1 MRVEGGIGSGTGSGL
16 DEVEILNS
24 DVGEEPSAMPLPPL
38 PFSLPSLPFLPLEAE
53 HARPRGRSW
62 RCISS
67 GALE

>member
-16 DEVEILNS
+16 DEVEILN

-38 PFSLPSLPFLPLEAE
+38 PFSLPSLPFSPLEAE
-53 HARPRGRSW
+53 HARPREKGW
-62 RCISS
+62 CCIPS